1 MAYIDYQYYT
11 GTFLGTLVTEADF
24 PRLADR
30 ASDIIDAIVQKPV
43 PLTDGEAD
51 ANVKK
56 ATAYEV
62 EVLAAQGGED
72 AVSGFAEGLSAGSE
86 SLGSY
91 SVSGGGKSG
100 GSSDTVTIP
109 SLDGIPVSRLTLAK
123 LRAAGLLCRWAY
135 AGVHDH
141 GE

>member
-11 GTFLGTLVTEADF
+11 NTFLGTMVTAADF

-30 ASDIIDAIVQKPV
+30 ASDIIDAIAQKPV
-43 PLTDGEAD
+43 PMMNGEAD
-51 ANVKK
+51 ENVKK

-62 EVLAAQGGED
+62 EVLAAQGGEY
-72 AVSGFAEGLSAGSE
+72 AITGFAEGLNAGSE

-100 GSSDTVTIP
+100 GASDTIAIP
-109 SLDGIPVSRLTLAK
+109 SLGGIPVSKLTISK
-123 LRAAGLLCRWAY
+123 LRAAGLMCRWAY